1 VSRPGDARPLRAPTP
16 RRGLRVRLLFV
27 QLRLAVVEHRSAR
40 DRVAEDPASVDF
52 DSLILRV
59 AGYDAQP
66 R

>member
-1 VSRPGDARPLRAPTP
+1 
-16 RRGLRVRLLFV
+16 
-27 QLRLAVVEHRSAR
+27 LRLAVVEHRSAR